1 MAPKAGILLC
11 SGQQMLPL
19 CLVRSPQGL
28 ETSARASRPASPVLS
43 LQGPFDRDGCA
54 SKHSI
59 NPYSNR
65 ESRVLFSTW
74 NLDHV

>member
-1 MAPKAGILLC
+1 MLLGFVAFTF
-11 SGQQMLPL
+11 SL
-19 CLVRSPQGL
+19 
-28 ETSARASRPASPVLS
+28 SA
-43 LQGPFDRDGCA
+43 QGPFDVDDCA
-54 SKHSI
+54 SRHSI